1 MAQTPLPASSTNRPN
16 SPRSPH
22 LCSGPSASTP
32 SSSLPPAAPAPR
44 SAPALLFAG
53 HCFPVLPPAHVTW
66 LASQWH
72 THSVGGGSALGC
84 SWSSSLPLV
93 GTGSHRPTPSRLSG
107 LARSEQ
113 GLRPRPHQRLW
124 PCEAVGLWGPPQG
137 AAAALASPH
146 GRSHQQCCWFLLCGQ
161 AVAPRTRQAVCTHR
175 PALLVS
181 PGWLPHACH
190 PDWGQAAGRADP
202 PLGRNP
208 CGSFQVCWEAG
219 SGRAHRR
226 PVPQRKHL
234 LRTG

>member
-32 SSSLPPAAPAPR
+32 SSSLPPAAPA
-44 SAPALLFAG
+44 LLFAG

-66 LASQWH
+66 LASQWR
-72 THSVGGGSALGC
+72 THSVGSGSALGC

-93 GTGSHRPTPSRLSG
+93 GTGSHRPTPSRLPG

-137 AAAALASPH
+137 AAAALTSPTDARTSSVAGFCCADRRWH
-146 GRSHQQCCWFLLCGQ
+146 PGPARLCAPTGLPCWFLLGGCPTPVTLTGDRQQ
-161 AVAPRTRQAVCTHR
+161 AVLTLPRAETPVAPSR
-175 PALLVS
+175 S
-181 PGWLPHACH
+181 
-190 PDWGQAAGRADP
+190 AGRQGLAG
-202 PLGRNP
+202 LTGAQSRNE
-208 CGSFQVCWEAG
+208 ST
-219 SGRAHRR
+219 S
-226 PVPQRKHL
+226 
-234 LRTG
+234 